1 MLKFFF
7 SNRKRRLIS
16 HYQIK
21 FIFKIHTNQFRTK
34 RIKFQN
40 LQFTG
45 SIKEISPQSIMILFA
60 VVDLH
65 SLNFL
70 RFHAVFSSFGEIID
84 WYPPSSWRFPLGSPE
99 TSAVLRYLL

>member
-1 MLKFFF
+1 MPSDIMLKFFF

-21 FIFKIHTNQFRTK
+21 IIFKIHTNQFRTK

-45 SIKEISPQSIMILFA
+45 SIKEISPQRSIVILFA

-65 SLNFL
+65 SFNFL
-70 RFHAVFSSFGEIID
+70 HFHAVFSSFGEIID
-84 WYPPSSWRFPLGSPE
+84 WYPPFFLALPSGKS
-99 TSAVLRYLL
+99 